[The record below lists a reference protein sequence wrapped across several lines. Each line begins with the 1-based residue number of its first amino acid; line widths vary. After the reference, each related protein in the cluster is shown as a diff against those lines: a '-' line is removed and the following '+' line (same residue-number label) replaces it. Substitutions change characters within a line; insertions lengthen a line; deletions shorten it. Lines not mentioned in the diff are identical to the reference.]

1 MAKKEAE
8 LEIDE
13 EAQENE
19 DAGKKGGLSTIK
31 IIIIAV
37 TLTLFLGGGL
47 VGGTIYFVTS
57 MNPAQASTTKN
68 TADKTADSDEAENTD
83 EEVDDEEEVVEDKV
97 TEPPQYYSMDPKFV
111 VSFSN
116 QKFARFM
123 QFSLEI
129 MSRDGEI
136 IKKVET
142 HNPVIRS
149 SLLMLFGSQGYDE
162 MVTREGK
169 ENLLNEVTADIN
181 STLNKITGDADGI
194 EAAYFTSFVI
204 Q

>member
-1 MAKKEAE
+1 MAKKEAKAE
-8 LEIDE
+8 KE
-13 EAQENE
+13 EQENE
-19 DAGKKGGLSTIK
+19 ETVTKSGLSTVK

-37 TLTLFLGGGL
+37 TLTLVLGGGL
-47 VGGTIYFVTS
+47 VGGTFYFVSS
-57 MNPAQASTTKN
+57 MNPVQASNN
-68 TADKTADSDEAENTD
+68 TNKDAADTAAGDAEED
-83 EEVDDEEEVVEDKV
+83 AEEEEEAAEDTV
-97 TEPPQYYSMDPKFV
+97 IVPPNYFSMDPKFV

-129 MSRDGEI
+129 MSRDAEI
-136 IKKVET
+136 IKKVEE

-149 SLLMLFGSQGYDE
+149 SLLMLFGSQSYEE
-162 MVTREGK
+162 MVTRDGK
-169 ENLLNEVTADIN
+169 EKLLKAAATDIN
-181 STLNKITGDADGI
+181 NTLQTVTGDPDMETAI

>member
-1 MAKKEAE
+1 MAKKETE
-8 LEIDE
+8 VDIEE

-19 DAGKKGGLSTIK
+19 DAAKKGGLSTTK

-37 TLTLFLGGGL
+37 TLTLLLGGGL

-68 TADKTADSDEAENTD
+68 TADKNADDNEAENTD
-83 EEVDDEEEVVEDKV
+83 EEADDEEEVVEDKV

-149 SLLMLFGSQGYDE
+149 SLLMLFGGQGYDE

-169 ENLLNEVTADIN
+169 EKLLNDVTADIN
-181 STLNKITGDADGI
+181 RTLNEITGDADGI

>member
-1 MAKKEAE
+1 MAKKDAKIG
-8 LEIDE
+8 IDE

-19 DAGKKGGLSTIK
+19 DAGKKAGLSTAK

-37 TLTLFLGGGL
+37 TLTLLLGGGL
-47 VGGTIYFVTS
+47 VGGTFYFVS
-57 MNPAQASTTKN
+57 GMNPAQTSPTKN
-68 TADKTADSDEAENTD
+68 TADKTVDSDEAENTD
-83 EEVDDEEEVVEDKV
+83 EEADDEEEVVEDKA

-129 MSRDGEI
+129 MSRDGDI

-149 SLLMLFGSQGYDE
+149 SLLMLFGGQGYDE

-169 ENLLNEVTADIN
+169 ENLLNEVVADIN